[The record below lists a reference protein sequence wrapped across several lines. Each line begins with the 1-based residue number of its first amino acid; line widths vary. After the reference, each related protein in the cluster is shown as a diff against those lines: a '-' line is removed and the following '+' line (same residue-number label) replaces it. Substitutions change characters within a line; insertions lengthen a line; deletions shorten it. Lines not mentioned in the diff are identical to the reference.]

1 MISEINERIRNKEQF
16 IKNVNLY
23 HYSDD
28 GAVTA
33 KHICINEVAF
43 LKELQK
49 YVDVLARE
57 LQSERELKTLI
68 SFERDI
74 NAGREDQ
81 LEQDIKHLRG
91 VIDER
96 GDLLVIAE
104 QRKKIAELAETIA
117 ELKRDN
123 KYFRKELG
131 FWKGSVTGDEH
142 DYEYDSL
149 A

>member
-1 MISEINERIRNKEQF
+1 MTEIDLVMMRDKE
-16 IKNVNLY
+16 I
-23 HYSDD
+23 
-28 GAVTA
+28 A
-33 KHICINEVAF
+33 
-43 LKELQK
+43 
-49 YVDVLARE
+49 
-57 LQSERELKTLI
+57 ELKTQI

-117 ELKRDN
+117 DLKRDN

>member
-1 MISEINERIRNKEQF
+1 MIKEINERIRNKEQF
-16 IKNVNLY
+16 IENVNLY

-33 KHICINEVAF
+33 KSICMDEVAF
-43 LKELQK
+43 LKEILQ

-57 LQSERELKTLI
+57 LQKDKEISELKKLI

-96 GDLLVIAE
+96 GDFIVIAE
-104 QRKKIAELAETIA
+104 QRKEIA
-117 ELKRDN
+117 ELKEEIEQKADRIYELRLDN
-123 KYFRKELG
+123 EHLSKELG
-131 FWKGSVTGDEH
+131 FWKGTVW
-142 DYEYDSL
+142 
-149 A
+149 

>member
-43 LKELQK
+43 LKELLQ
-49 YVDVLARE
+49 YVDRLECE
-57 LQSERELKTLI
+57 LE
-68 SFERDI
+68 
-74 NAGREDQ
+74 
-81 LEQDIKHLRG
+81 
-91 VIDER
+91 
-96 GDLLVIAE
+96 
-104 QRKKIAELAETIA
+104 KKAETIA
-117 ELKRDN
+117 DLKQDN

-131 FWKGSVTGDEH
+131 FWKGYVTGDEH